1 MLWNY
6 KPYTQKNLSPIQ
18 LKATIACNNQP
29 TKCDRFLL
37 SVSEFLASLEEHLH
51 NACDV
56 LIKKVD
62 KKKDKQLV
70 FAHRQSLLEQIEG
83 CEDPSQLLLLAC
95 LVIFQFQ
102 VTL

>member
-1 MLWNY
+1 MRE
-6 KPYTQKNLSPIQ
+6 KS
-18 LKATIACNNQP
+18 LKYSQDDFFC
-29 TKCDRFLL
+29 
-37 SVSEFLASLEEHLH
+37 SVSELLVSLEEHLH
-51 NACDV
+51 DACDV

-95 LVIFQFQ
+95 LVIYQFQ
-102 VTL
+102 VLYRICLLL

>member
-1 MLWNY
+1 MTNCVFFFSV
-6 KPYTQKNLSPIQ
+6 PE
-18 LKATIACNNQP
+18 
-29 TKCDRFLL
+29 LL
-37 SVSEFLASLEEHLH
+37 GSLEDHLH
-51 NACDV
+51 DACDV

-83 CEDPSQLLLLAC
+83 CDDPSQLLLLAC

-102 VTL
+102 VGNIP